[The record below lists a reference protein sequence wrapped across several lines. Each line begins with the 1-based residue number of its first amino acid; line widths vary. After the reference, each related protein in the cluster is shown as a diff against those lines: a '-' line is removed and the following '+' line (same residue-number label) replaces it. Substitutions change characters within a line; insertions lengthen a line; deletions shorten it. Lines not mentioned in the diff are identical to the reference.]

1 LTIVAAAAALVAA
14 GTCPFLHGDKAAQ
27 ALPTAPGQPPAEVKK
42 AYGKALAKVDWDAVT
57 TDLKQLMHTSQDW
70 WPADY
75 GHYGGLFIRMAW
87 HCTGTYRSSD
97 GRGGC
102 DGGLQRYETR
112 N

>member
-1 LTIVAAAAALVAA
+1 MRLSALQLTVVAAAAALVAA
-14 GTCPFLHGDKAAQ
+14 GTCPFLHGSDQ
-27 ALPTAPGQPPAEVKK
+27 ALPKSPGQPPAEIKQ
-42 AYGKALAKVDWDAVT
+42 AYATALSKLDWDAVKS
-57 TDLKQLMHTSQDW
+57 DLKQLMRTSQDW

-102 DGGLQRYETR
+102 DGGLQR
-112 N
+112 